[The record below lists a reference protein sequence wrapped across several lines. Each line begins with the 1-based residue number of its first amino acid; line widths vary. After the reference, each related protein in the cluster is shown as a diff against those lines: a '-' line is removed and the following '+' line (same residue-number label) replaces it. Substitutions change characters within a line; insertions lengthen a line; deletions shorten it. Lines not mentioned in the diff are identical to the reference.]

1 MDVATILRD
10 RGKLWNKRVDAAGAV
25 RARWKYTVK
34 PHFELAWLVQ
44 DRDAPRG
51 IERAVLIVRPRFVY
65 WLNEYFGP
73 YIGPHAFN
81 DDVELSGVVSPSPD
95 SRFQVALTDIT
106 RFKFKRPGQVEEF
119 DFSSEADA

>member
-51 IERAVLIVRPRFVY
+51 IEQAVLIVRPRFVY

-95 SRFQVALTDIT
+95 SRFQAALTDIT
-106 RFKFKRPGQVEEF
+106 TLRLEAPDKVKEF
-119 DFSSEADA
+119 DFSAEDEN